1 MARPRFEGLWSK
13 WLLLP
18 CWMIQMGGSIAFG
31 ISGVLL
37 LLTAAY
43 SEQLGEVTFYGYDM
57 QDVITLARAEGAV
70 VLAFSVLT
78 FLFCLVEIVLY
89 ATRILNPAVVLAFAC
104 LKTLGWA
111 AMIVVDVVAVG
122 RDAGFPWSNFIL
134 SLALL
139 VTALVQVS
147 PMRASRQHPST
158 KNFDTNLC
166 VLPFLQLCVSA
177 KYTHHQRLAARDRG
191 QYEKAGDVEAAGFA
205 HANGNYI
212 QVSTPKQQPF
222 QQQDTEYRSP
232 SPEDLAGARRDEMA
246 ASPLFNNRDYDSTP
260 VVGARRTPGAAFFG

>member
-1 MARPRFEGLWSK
+1 MARSRIEGLWSK

-37 LLTAAY
+37 LITAAY

-57 QDVITLARAEGAV
+57 RDVVALARAEGAI

-89 ATRILNPAVVLAFAC
+89 ATRVLNPAVVLAFAC
-104 LKTLGWA
+104 LKALGWA
-111 AMIVVDVVAVG
+111 AMIAVDVVAVRRG
-122 RDAGFPWSNFIL
+122 AGFPWPNFIL

-139 VTALVQVS
+139 VTALV
-147 PMRASRQHPST
+147 
-158 KNFDTNLC
+158 
-166 VLPFLQLCVSA
+166 QLCVSA

-191 QYEKAGDVEAAGFA
+191 QYEKAGDVEAAAGFP
-205 HANGNYI
+205 HANGNFV

-232 SPEDLAGARRDEMA
+232 SPEDQAGAHRDEMA

-260 VVGARRTPGAAFFG
+260 VGARRAPGAAFFG